1 MAVSSQEN
9 YIVAGS
15 TDGIITVF
23 DLGAPG
29 KERLIKPYFTLQGN
43 KNVRCLQWREKPRRE
58 ILAGH
63 LDGLVTIW
71 DFKQ

>member
-43 KNVRCLQWREKPRRE
+43 KNVRCL
-58 ILAGH
+58 
-63 LDGLVTIW
+63 
-71 DFKQ
+71 